1 MNKSNFLNIREAAL
15 INLYYLENM
24 IQKQRKDLEQVT
36 RENWKLQSGEKKR
49 VSFRNLFTR
58 KTVIQNNQVCCA

>member
-1 MNKSNFLNIREAAL
+1 LINKSNFFNIREAAL
-15 INLYYLENM
+15 MNFYYLENM
-24 IQKQRKDLEQVT
+24 IQQPKDLEQVT

>member
-1 MNKSNFLNIREAAL
+1 M
-15 INLYYLENM
+15 NLYYLENM
-24 IQKQRKDLEQVT
+24 IRKQRKDLEQVT
-36 RENWKLQSGEKKR
+36 RENWKLQSGEKKK